1 MRTQAFK
8 YLMLTAALLTLV
20 AVVSAAPSRDRSV
33 DATFE
38 EATAVQIGSGIVV
51 EPKGV
56 TGSAVYIVQLADAP
70 LATYRGNIGG
80 LQATSPRVTGANKLD
95 PNSAASQAY
104 MAYLGEKRAEAIE
117 AAGAAIERPL
127 TIAFEYKAT
136 LNGYAAE
143 MTSAEAHAIAKLPG
157 VVRVEREKIFE
168 LQTDA
173 RPRLDRRT
181 QHLGWFRHR

>member
-8 YLMLTAALLTLV
+8 YLMLAAALLVLV
-20 AVVSAAPSRDRSV
+20 AAVSAAPSPDRAIDGS
-33 DATFE
+33 FE
-38 EATAVQIGSGIVV
+38 EATAVRVGTGIVV

-80 LQATSPRVTGANKLD
+80 LQATSPRFTGARKLD

-117 AAGAAIERPL
+117 AAGVAIERPL

-136 LNGYAAE
+136 LNGFAAE
-143 MTSAEAHAIAKLPG
+143 MTSAEAHTIAKLPG
-157 VVRVEREKIFE
+157 VIRIERE
-168 LQTDA
+168 
-173 RPRLDRRT
+173 
-181 QHLGWFRHR
+181 